1 MCKPYFLMNK
11 IKQNKITFFL
21 IFSAIVITFSS
32 LTILSLP
39 VLFNYE
45 SKVVKIEKNFY
56 KNFKLYLKSS
66 GIISYKP
73 FPKPHLLVE
82 NASLNL
88 AKFRNNETLFKTS
101 NLKIYISLRDLYL
114 RSFKDLISTE
124 ISDTNLNMTIND
136 LKNIRK
142 HLYEKVNKPILFKNC
157 KIFIKN
163 KDEKVILISPLRKI
177 NYSINSKTKIKN
189 FYIEGEVFGF
199 NFKSDWKRFYE
210 KPKNSSHIINLVYP
224 PIEIKNN
231 YEFEG
236 EKNFK
241 GITKI
246 EYAQDKLE
254 YELNFINDKIKITS
268 PKDKNINFNVDANIL
283 LNPFNFDAKLKV
295 NNKKVENIIDN
306 FILRLLSYD
315 ENYLGNINGDLIIEF
330 NNLNNK
336 LIKNGLIE
344 ADISEKKILFKK
356 VSFELDKIGE
366 INSDISFNNNQ
377 GETKFFSKNH
387 LTIKDHIEFAKVFQI
402 GSKKTKNIKNMY
414 FNLEKSVG
422 ETDFIISN
430 VRINNPEKKNNKS
443 DDFYLVK
450 NIQNLRSFI
459 RNFID

>member
-1 MCKPYFLMNK
+1 MCKFYLLMNK
-11 IKQNKITFFL
+11 IKQNKITFLL
-21 IFSAIVITFSS
+21 ILSAIVIIFSS
-32 LTILSLP
+32 LAILSLP

-82 NASLNL
+82 NASVNL
-88 AKFRNNETLFKTS
+88 SKSPNNETLFKTS

-114 RSFKDLISTE
+114 RSFKNLISTE

-142 HLYEKVNKPILFKNC
+142 HLYEKVNKPILFNNC

-163 KDEKVILISPLRKI
+163 KDAKVILISPLKKI
-177 NYSINSKTKIKN
+177 YYRINSKTKVKN

-210 KPKNSSHIINLVYP
+210 KPKNSSHVVNLVYP
-224 PIEIKNN
+224 SIEIKNN
-231 YEFEG
+231 YKFEG

-241 GITKI
+241 GSTKI
-246 EYAQDKLE
+246 EYEQDKLE
-254 YELNFINDKIKITS
+254 YEVNFINDKIKITS
-268 PKDKNINFNVDANIL
+268 PKNKNINFNIDANIL
-283 LNPFNFDAKLKV
+283 LNPFNFHAKLKI

-306 FILRLLSYD
+306 FIFRLLSYD

-344 ADISEKKILFKK
+344 ANISEKKILLRKIN
-356 VSFELDKIGE
+356 FELDKIGE
-366 INSDISFNNNQ
+366 INSDISFIKNR

-387 LTIKDHIEFAKVFQI
+387 LIIKNHIEFAKVFQI
-402 GSKKTKNIKNMY
+402 GSKKTKNMKNMY
-414 FNLEKSVG
+414 FNLEKSIG
-422 ETDFIISN
+422 ETDFIISD
-430 VRINNPEKKNNKS
+430 VRINNPGKKNNKS
-443 DDFYLVK
+443 DEFYLVK
-450 NIQNLRSFI
+450 NIQNLRSII
-459 RNFID
+459 RNFIN